1 MIKSSIYTTYPF
13 LDSVTVKLS
22 EVVLSQGTNPLQSEI
37 IFYCNPILEDVIDPS
52 SIGKKK
58 LITDGCETGCSSSL
72 IDRKPVRQSLL
83 FYLYVFKGRFY
94 SNKTHLFGSDVFS
107 RTKRACLSVRSSGSD
122 IRLAQTNY
130 IQSFVLVRQIM

>member
-1 MIKSSIYTTYPF
+1 MIKSSIYTTNPF

-72 IDRKPVRQSLL
+72 IDRKPVRHFRLCI
-83 FYLYVFKGRFY
+83 YVFTCFPPDI
-94 SNKTHLFGSDVFS
+94 THLIGSDVFS